1 MKKTLEWA
9 CETKILG
16 VNRQGNETTS
26 TLNKWTYEKFEKG
39 KDQIYTAQVK
49 ISFMPIRSRINNSN
63 NNNKIHQN
71 NNFYMEQFVIG

>member
-26 TLNKWTYEKFEKG
+26 TLNK
-39 KDQIYTAQVK
+39 
-49 ISFMPIRSRINNSN
+49 
-63 NNNKIHQN
+63 
-71 NNFYMEQFVIG
+71 